1 MTQQKRLYKSRTERM
16 IDGVCGGIAKYFDLD
31 PTLVRIAWVLLTL
44 LGGSG
49 IILYLAAMIIM
60 PKEPYV
66 GPGSP
71 SPSGGESPSQSAPQ
85 QASGSSSRNS
95 FFWGVLLILVGLFL
109 FLENMGWSF
118 WRSLWWFDAGQV
130 LAILLILAGI
140 AFMWGGRNS
149 MQQATEQSEAAAPQ
163 GVPLPETGTS
173 RRLHRSA
180 SDRKIFGVC
189 GGLAEYFGIDS
200 TIVRLLVVVAAV
212 ASLGTVLVAYVLL
225 AIVLPR
231 QQTALQVS

>member
-16 IDGVCGGIAKYFDLD
+16 IDGVCGGIAQYFDLD

-60 PKEPYV
+60 PKEPYG

-71 SPSGGESPSQSAPQ
+71 SQSESGSPRSPTQQPSGP
-85 QASGSSSRNS
+85 SSRNS

-109 FLENMGWSF
+109 FLENMEWSF

-149 MQQATEQSEAAAPQ
+149 MQQAPQQSETAGTQ
-163 GVPLPETGTS
+163 GVAGPQTGTS

-189 GGLAEYFGIDS
+189 GGLADYFGVDS

-212 ASLGTVLVAYVLL
+212 ASLGTVLVAYILL